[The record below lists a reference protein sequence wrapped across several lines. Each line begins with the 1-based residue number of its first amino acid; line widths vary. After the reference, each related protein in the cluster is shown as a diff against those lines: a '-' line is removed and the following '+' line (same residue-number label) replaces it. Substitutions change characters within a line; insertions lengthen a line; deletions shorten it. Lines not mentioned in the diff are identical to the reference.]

1 MFPWGPNLPVS
12 PGALT
17 ASLTQSVDGGTDLES
32 GTQFDVHGG
41 DEVVLSQQQQGL
53 SVDFLRQE
61 LSRQLFATWPQTWD
75 VRLRTKGTEEEPAD
89 VLTCLEARR
98 WTCRLLPR
106 STQQGSPRGSLTL
119 RFGYKAPGCR
129 EEHFARLSSRRAK
142 NLGTA
147 KKSHPPL
154 RRHWTRPQSDWTRSY
169 TVYPQKTPTKRRWR

>member
-61 LSRQLFATWPQTWD
+61 LSRQLFAT
-75 VRLRTKGTEEEPAD
+75 
-89 VLTCLEARR
+89 
-98 WTCRLLPR
+98 
-106 STQQGSPRGSLTL
+106 
-119 RFGYKAPGCR
+119 
-129 EEHFARLSSRRAK
+129 
-142 NLGTA
+142 
-147 KKSHPPL
+147 
-154 RRHWTRPQSDWTRSY
+154 
-169 TVYPQKTPTKRRWR
+169 